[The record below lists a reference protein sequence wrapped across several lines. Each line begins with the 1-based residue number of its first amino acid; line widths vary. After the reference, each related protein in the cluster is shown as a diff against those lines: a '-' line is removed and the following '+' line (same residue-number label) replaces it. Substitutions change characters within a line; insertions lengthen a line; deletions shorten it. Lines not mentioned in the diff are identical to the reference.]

1 MHATN
6 ARAARRG
13 YSLIELLVVA
23 VVVGIM
29 LTIFGAR
36 FRISPETEVQLA
48 ATQLAQDLDLARTR
62 ALSTRSLARVRFS
75 TGSGNYTGYLDDDND
90 GAIVQTQSE
99 RDALRAFG
107 TRALPL
113 HVAFGR
119 GDASDVPDVVGAGPI
134 TFADET
140 VEFDARGLTL
150 PAGVGGVV
158 YLRQESSTT
167 AVAAVA
173 ISPAGNVRLW
183 TWQLGAWK

>member
-1 MHATN
+1 MN
-6 ARAARRG
+6 ARASRRG
-13 YSLIELLVVA
+13 YSLIELLVVT

-29 LTIFGAR
+29 LAIFGGR

-75 TGSGNYTGYLDDDND
+75 SGSGNYTGYLDNDND
-90 GAIVQTQSE
+90 GAIAQTQPE

-113 HVAFGR
+113 HIAFSR
-119 GDASDVPDVVGAGPI
+119 GAASDVPDMPGAGNI
-134 TFADET
+134 TFANET
-140 VEFDARGLTL
+140 LEFDPRGLTL

-158 YLRQESSTT
+158 YLKQESSMT

-183 TWQLGAWK
+183 TWQQGAWK